1 MVAVLVNKPTTA
13 QTMTVVTESGA
24 RISMFNSPPQFA
36 AKAVAEFGAI
46 PRQGQKTVTRRRGP
60 GLATLAFTQR
70 ISSRDYTQ
78 SIEAVAATLTWLA
91 RDGVKVRFT
100 GGSPQ
105 FEQANWW
112 YIKGLD
118 VNVTQRALNNE
129 ASRIE
134 LSWSL
139 EEAVDVTVNISKVT
153 PPPPPPPI
161 VKVGAPA
168 RTYTVVRGDCLWYI
182 AARFLG
188 NGARWPEIYNLN
200 RGVVGGN
207 PNLIF
212 PGQVFRIPG

>member
-1 MVAVLVNKPTTA
+1 MVAVLVNKPATD

-24 RISMFNSPPQFA
+24 RISMYNSPPEL
-36 AKAVAEFGAI
+36 KASNVADFGQIA
-46 PRQGQKTVTRRRGP
+46 RQGQKTVTRRRGP
-60 GLATLAFTQR
+60 GLARLSFSQR
-70 ISSRDYTQ
+70 IASKDFTQ
-78 SIEAVAATLTWLA
+78 SIEHVAATLTWLA

-112 YIKGLD
+112 FIRSLNAD
-118 VNVTQRALNNE
+118 VTQRAKNNE
-129 ASRIE
+129 ASRIVLE
-134 LSWSL
+134 WEL

-161 VKVGAPA
+161 RAVSSPS
-168 RTYTVVRGDCLWYI
+168 RTYTVVRGDTLWHI

-188 NGARWPEIYNLN
+188 NGARWPEIFNLN
-200 RGVVGGN
+200 RAVVGGN

-212 PGQVFRIPG
+212 PGQTYRIPG